1 MWTEYASIDEV
12 WGTLAPQIP
21 IIKPFVSETEK
32 PKETVRDLL
41 KREYTT
47 GGVGALEKYLDARM
61 ITDIANSVP
70 KPLQKPKSITDTIA
84 ASLSVDDISLL
95 VVAILAIVLASHF

>member
-21 IIKPFVSETEK
+21 IKPFVSETDK

-61 ITDIANSVP
+61 IADISNSVP
-70 KPLQKPKSITDTIA
+70 KPLQKSKSITDTIA